1 MSAYSLSVCYI
12 VSMSLVT
19 CQNGLLFLV
28 YVSRFVVV
36 VSFST
41 LAGNVLQLGEV
52 AGFEALTFYLVLN
65 FF

>member
-41 LAGNVLQLGEV
+41 LAGNVLRLGVV
-52 AGFEALTFYLVLN
+52 ADF
-65 FF
+65 